1 MAKLSDKEKEKKKD
15 LFIFHKVSFLSR
27 AQREL
32 LYSPQHT
39 YA

>member
-1 MAKLSDKEKEKKKD
+1 MAKLSDKEKEKKD

-32 LYSPQHT
+32 LYLPQHT